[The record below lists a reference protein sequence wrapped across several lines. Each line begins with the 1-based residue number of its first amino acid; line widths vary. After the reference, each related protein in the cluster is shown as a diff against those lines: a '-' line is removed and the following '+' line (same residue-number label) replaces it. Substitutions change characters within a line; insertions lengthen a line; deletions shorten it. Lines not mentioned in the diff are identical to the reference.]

1 MGNEVEAKYR
11 VGGFSAVK
19 KHLNQQGAEFLG
31 TVLQTD
37 QFFDDSTDS
46 LRGRGC
52 GLRLRCIK
60 VLRRG
65 ANGAPVD
72 SRAIITFKGPVA
84 KNTRVKIREE
94 IETCVD
100 SPDAAAGI
108 LAACGFRQTAS
119 VEKRRSSYR
128 IGRARIELDEL
139 PLLGKFVE
147 IEGVSERNVEIVRKR
162 LKIDEEHISDSYLA
176 LTLAARS

>member
-1 MGNEVEAKYR
+1 M
-11 VGGFSAVK
+11 K

-37 QFFDDSTDS
+37 LFFDDSAES

-52 GLRLRCIK
+52 GLRLRCEK

-72 SRAIITFKGPVA
+72 SRAIITFKGPVV

-94 IETCVD
+94 IETRLD
-100 SPDAAAGI
+100 SPKSAAAI
-108 LAACGFRQTAS
+108 LSACGMNPTVSIQ
-119 VEKRRSSYR
+119 KRRSSYR

-147 IEGVSERNVEIVRKR
+147 IEGLSERNVETVRKR
-162 LKIDEEHISDSYLA
+162 LNIDGDHIPESYLSM
-176 LTLAARS
+176 TLVARK